1 MAYYKRREVFLM
13 SLEEERKILFPLYY
27 MYYEIER
34 AHATDNI
41 TQDNIEEIRIQKK
54 KELISALRS
63 SKVDLD
69 KATELANR
77 LTTQKWYS
85 VYIPN
90 THAIQDTLALT
101 EESAVYALTMS
112 DNPSKATML
121 TIKDYADF
129 YALLDPDAPPVNSSI
144 RFWARAR
151 AALKI
156 LRDYV
161 FVNAGALE
169 VLLAILELTG
179 AENETALIPQ
189 LPTIFST
196 RVSAIEFPLDKL
208 NSNIWRT
215 TEDDQI
221 DGQLSL
227 EVEMGKKGEGAIV
240 TYSIDFEALE
250 KDLQISK
257 RLEPYDKRVY
267 VAVNAI
273 YNSREEKVDRMS
285 ITQIYNAMGYEGR
298 PAATDI
304 EKINNS
310 ITKMSKAH
318 VTVDNLGETQKHKKQ
333 EHFSYDSP
341 LLPCERIQ
349 GYVNGQLTEGILHIF
364 REPPVMSFA
373 KAHGQLT
380 TIKPTLLQSPISK
393 TRSNILLEDY
403 LIERIAQIKTGR
415 SPAKILLSTVY
426 EKTEITTVK
435 QRQRAPEKIEKILDH
450 FRRQG
455 FIKSYKMDKISIV
468 VKV

>member
-1 MAYYKRREVFLM
+1 MAYYKRREVFFM

-34 AHATDNI
+34 AHATDKLNEDRLDEI
-41 TQDNIEEIRIQKK
+41 RAKKQEEILEAFR
-54 KELISALRS
+54 A
-63 SKVDLD
+63 SKVDLS
-69 KATELANR
+69 KVRELGGR
-77 LTTQKWYS
+77 LLKQKWYC
-85 VYIPN
+85 VYNLPQEQTDQPQVYPTN
-90 THAIQDTLALT
+90 HALFAMLT
-101 EESAVYALTMS
+101 G
-112 DNPSKATML
+112 DNPAESTKL
-121 TIKDYADF
+121 LPKDYPDF
-129 YALLDPDAPPVNSSI
+129 YAMLDPDAPQLKSNI
-144 RFWARAR
+144 QFWARAR
-151 AALKI
+151 AALK
-156 LRDYV
+156 LPKGYV
-161 FVNAGALE
+161 FINLGALE
-169 VLLAILELTG
+169 VILAVLELTG
-179 AENETALIPQ
+179 GEEEEALIPQ
-189 LPTIFST
+189 LSNIFST
-196 RVSAIEFPLDKL
+196 KVSAIEFPLDKL

-215 TEDDQI
+215 APDQI
-221 DGQLSL
+221 DGQIEL

-267 VAVNAI
+267 MAVNAI

-285 ITQIYNAMGYEGR
+285 ITQIYKAMGYEKR
-298 PAATDI
+298 PADTDI

-318 VTVDNLGETQKHKKQ
+318 VTVDNLSETQKHKRQ
-333 EHFSYDSP
+333 QYFSYDSP
-341 LLPCERIQ
+341 LLPCERVQ
-349 GYVNGQLTEGILHIF
+349 GYVNGQFTEAILHIF
-364 REPPVMSFA
+364 REPPVISFA

-380 TIKPTLLQSPISK
+380 TIPPALLQSPINK

-403 LIERIAQIKTGR
+403 LIDRIAKIKNGT

-426 EKTEITTVK
+426 ENTEITTVK

-450 FRRQG
+450 FRSQG